1 MRSIYNTIVMLF
13 AFSNLCFAGTITY
26 VSTPFQNV
34 ILNPNYTIVSN
45 YSFGIEPIIFC
56 FTNSLQTVGNIN
68 WTYKGQNYSAPM
80 PLYLKTNGNYEGA
93 FADSNGTLTV
103 TNNTTTPIVVSCM
116 LAL

>member
-1 MRSIYNTIVMLF
+1 MRYIFIIFFALFNT
-13 AFSNLCFAGTITY
+13 CFAGTITN
-26 VSTPFQNV
+26 VATPFQNV
-34 ILNPNYTIVSN
+34 YLNPNNTIVSN

-56 FTNSLQTVGNIN
+56 FTNSLQTLGNVN

-93 FADSNGTLTV
+93 FADSSGTLTV
-103 TNNTTTPIVVSCM
+103 TNNTSSPMVVSCM